1 MKDIYITLLFIC
13 GLLLL
18 VMPRKVCKTIKGK
31 RICSKKPKMSAR
43 DIITIQMNALQKN
56 NRNQSGIKK
65 AFQLASSDNLRS
77 TGPYPRFQRMVQNQ
91 RYKHLLKSKNRN
103 FVPNTTQK
111 YKDES
116 YSVIVKVISESDTNE
131 YNYRFSLSRQIPTLF
146 WRTDSVELIEGF
158 SNSQLNVFDREIE
171 TCGTNPM
178 TGWKRDGKCLTDEND
193 QGTHTVC
200 AKMTDE
206 FLDYT
211 KSRGNDLTSKSN
223 SFPGLKRGDNWCL
236 CSLRWREA
244 MKAGVAP
251 PLKLDATNK
260 ITLDYI
266 GLDELTKYNN

>member
-18 VMPRKVCKTIKGK
+18 VMHRKACKTIRGK
-31 RICSKKPKMSAR
+31 RVCSNKPKMSAR

-65 AFQLASSDNLRS
+65 AFQLASPDNLRS
-77 TGPYPRFQRMVQNQ
+77 TGPYPKFQSMVQNDI
-91 RYKHLLKSKNRN
+91 YKHLLKSKSWK
-103 FVPNTTQK
+103 FVPNTTK
-111 YKDES
+111 KTDES
-116 YSVIVKVISESDTNE
+116 YSVVVKVISDHDNRG

-146 WRTDSVELIEGF
+146 WRTDGVELIEGI
-158 SNSQLNVFDREIE
+158 SNRQMNVFDEPIEICS
-171 TCGTNPM
+171 TDPM
-178 TGWKRDGKCLTDEND
+178 TGWSREGKCMTDEND

-211 KSRGNDLTSKSN
+211 KSMGNDLTSRTN
-223 SFPGLKRGDNWCL
+223 SFPGLKKDDHWCL
-236 CSLRWREA
+236 CALRWREA

-251 PLKLDATNK
+251 SVKLEATNK
-260 ITLDYI
+260 KTLDYVS
-266 GLDELTKYNN
+266 LDELKDL